1 MKNPVFPG
9 LEPLATAPAT
19 ARAVIPSG
27 AVLSSRPRTLA
38 HPRPAQ
44 VTTHM
49 QFAHPLTMKTVTS
62 IRSILQGALL
72 LACMA
77 VLAAPASARARQQ
90 TAAASH
96 ADSATPALPASLR
109 PVVYQALANDA
120 GPVYAIGG
128 AGCARLPHSTLKTCF
143 DRRGAHFAAADSSL
157 ALRLATYGR
166 SDTLNVVHDVKPTI
180 RGNRASYAHGNLA
193 EWWRVL
199 PIGFEQGFTITRRPS
214 GQGNLVLTLAAR
226 ARDVGVPAIDHSSE
240 GANPAQDTLAWG
252 KLRYGRLAVTD
263 AKGSIMPA
271 TLTAKGGRV
280 LISID
285 DSSGVYPLTVDPLVW
300 AEEQEITASDGAS
313 NDEFGISVAVHG
325 TTAMVGAR
333 QATIGGNEDQGAVY
347 VFNQSG
353 GEWNETQKLTASDG
367 AAFDTFGNSVAFN
380 GTSAFV
386 GAFAATVGAN
396 AFQGTAYVFTL
407 SNGTWT
413 QTQKLTSSDGQG
425 FDYFGYSVAFNG
437 TTAFVGADAATVGDN
452 GAQGAV
458 YVFSE
463 SGGTWSESQ
472 KLLASDGST
481 GDIFGYSIAVDGA
494 TAVIGAYANNGYQGA
509 VYVFN
514 ESGGTWS
521 ETQKLTADDGTAN
534 NYFGYS
540 AAVSGATLLVGAW
553 GASPGGNDTQGAAYV
568 FTESTGTWSQAQ
580 KLTADDGAP
589 FDSFGHAVALEDA
602 HALVGADG
610 VASARGAVYA
620 FDESGGT
627 WTQSQK
633 LFASDGAHND
643 AFGSAVTLDGTRALA
658 GAWGWHAGSGQG
670 AAYFF
675 TSGPGDTIF
684 ADGFDGATP

>member
-1 MKNPVFPG
+1 
-9 LEPLATAPAT
+9 
-19 ARAVIPSG
+19 
-27 AVLSSRPRTLA
+27 
-38 HPRPAQ
+38 
-44 VTTHM
+44 
-49 QFAHPLTMKTVTS
+49 
-62 IRSILQGALL
+62 
-72 LACMA
+72 
-77 VLAAPASARARQQ
+77 
-90 TAAASH
+90 
-96 ADSATPALPASLR
+96 
-109 PVVYQALANDA
+109 
-120 GPVYAIGG
+120 
-128 AGCARLPHSTLKTCF
+128 
-143 DRRGAHFAAADSSL
+143 
-157 ALRLATYGR
+157 
-166 SDTLNVVHDVKPTI
+166 
-180 RGNRASYAHGNLA
+180 
-193 EWWRVL
+193 
-199 PIGFEQGFTITRRPS
+199 
-214 GQGNLVLTLAAR
+214 
-226 ARDVGVPAIDHSSE
+226 
-240 GANPAQDTLAWG
+240 
-252 KLRYGRLAVTD
+252 
-263 AKGSIMPA
+263 MPA

-313 NDEFGISVAVHG
+313 KDEFGISVAVHG

-333 QATIGGNEDQGAVY
+333 QASIGGNEDQGAVY

-353 GEWNETQKLTASDG
+353 GEWTETQKLTASDG

-380 GTSAFV
+380 DTTAFV

-396 AFQGTAYVFTL
+396 AFQGAAYVFTL
-407 SNGTWT
+407 SNGSWS

-437 TTAFVGADAATVGDN
+437 TAAFVGADAATVGDN
-452 GAQGAV
+452 SAQGAV

-568 FTESTGTWSQAQ
+568 FTESTGTWSQTQ

-589 FDSFGHAVALEDA
+589 FDGFGHAVALEGA

-610 VASARGAVYA
+610 VASARGAVYS

-643 AFGSAVTLDGTRALA
+643 EFGSAVTLDGTRALA
-658 GAWGWHAGSGQG
+658 GAWGWHAGSGKG

-675 TSGPGDTIF
+675 TSGPGDEIF